1 MCFIKKPIER
11 ATFSDIVELL
21 EKELTS
27 EERLE
32 YRRQSEQY
40 DSMRSLISDPNTQF
54 KRVRPSSEKGDS
66 SDDGKQE
73 LDRNSY
79 VKMTARS
86 NAFPESGSQCQS
98 VLKPNNSS
106 TNQKIV
112 ESDNQQVE
120 TCDNLSNGITYSKLL
135 NHDNIDSNKSNSTNG
150 SLTQPNMHDDQGNN
164 PGYITIQ
171 AANESQ
177 ISPV

>member
-11 ATFSDIVELL
+11 ATFSDIVEWL

-32 YRRQSEQY
+32 YQRQSEQY

-54 KRVRPSSEKGDS
+54 KRTSGLSHQLVRPNSEKGDPL
-66 SDDGKQE
+66 DGGKQE

-79 VKMTARS
+79 LKMTIKS

-98 VLKPNNSS
+98 VLKPNNFWRVHACEKFSEKED
-106 TNQKIV
+106 TDQMK
-112 ESDNQQVE
+112 ESMRK
-120 TCDNLSNGITYSKLL
+120 T
-135 NHDNIDSNKSNSTNG
+135 
-150 SLTQPNMHDDQGNN
+150 
-164 PGYITIQ
+164 
-171 AANESQ
+171 
-177 ISPV
+177 